1 MESSMGKKDYGN
13 ILTTVIFSIFILA
26 GLWTWENRGFLFGYF
41 PHTSHYE
48 LTEGYYD
55 HSVRRSEEAAVIV
68 KKPDGTGN
76 CRGYVAAGI
85 GERIGDTLI
94 VAYSADTRPHVAR
107 IKPVISPSWL
117 IAAIAVII
125 GNITAVYKKY
135 RE

>member
-1 MESSMGKKDYGN
+1 MQHFSLPEYSENSGKC
-13 ILTTVIFSIFILA
+13 ISITLS
-26 GLWTWENRGFLFGYF
+26 T
-41 PHTSHYE
+41 HYE

-55 HSVRRSEEAAVIV
+55 HSVRGSEEAAVIV